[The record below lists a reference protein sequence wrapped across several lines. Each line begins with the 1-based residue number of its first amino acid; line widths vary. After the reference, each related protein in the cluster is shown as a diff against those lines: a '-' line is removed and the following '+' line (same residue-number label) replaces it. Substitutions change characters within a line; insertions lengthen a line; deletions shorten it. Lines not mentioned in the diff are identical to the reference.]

1 MKLYK
6 YISSVLLIAILATS
20 CKKQLDTNPPF
31 NFDEE
36 DIQNLDDAERVLGG
50 VYAKLRNIDYYG
62 NLNSSSGYSTLP
74 DIISDNFE
82 ETVESLQALVLL
94 TYWGAASD
102 ETNIEN
108 IWKAAYGVIVQ
119 ANFVINNVDKFSAAD
134 PEKANRLKGQ
144 ALALRAYVHFDVLR
158 YWGENFEEGGTG
170 KGIPYKEDT
179 DKFTL
184 PARLTVGASLTKIW
198 TDLNAAMDLLAD
210 VDRPINTASR
220 KSNIDLNAARAIAA
234 RIALYQE
241 DFDNA
246 IDYATD
252 VIAAIPLA
260 RLADSAAYRNIWTDQ
275 SSIELVWTVNFDPGQ
290 GAPGSNIFF
299 PGGNRSSFRVD
310 PLLRATYTTSDIRLG
325 TFIQSVVRGGVAR
338 EVLYKFRGRTGLN
351 DGNVNWKVLRTSEMY
366 LIRAEAAARRNTGTD
381 AVNALLDLNT
391 LRGSRIRNY
400 VPGTEVG
407 QALINA
413 IALERRKELLGEGHR
428 WFDIKRTDRV
438 IDRNSGDEL
447 PANDRF
453 WAWPIPFAELQTNP
467 MPQNDGY

>member
-6 YISSVLLIAILATS
+6 YISPFFFIVLLTTG
-20 CKKQLDTNPPF
+20 CKKQLDINPPF

-36 DIQNLDDAERVLGG
+36 NIQNLDDVERILGG
-50 VYAKLRNIDYYG
+50 AYAKLRNVDYYG

-108 IWKAAYGVIVQ
+108 IWRAAYAAIVQ
-119 ANFVINNVDKFSAAD
+119 ANFVISNVDKFGAED

-144 ALALRAYVHFDVLR
+144 ALALRAYIHFDVLR
-158 YWGENFEEGGTG
+158 YWGENFEEGGSG

-184 PARLTVGASLTKIW
+184 PTRLTVGASLTKIW
-198 TDLNAAMDLLAD
+198 IDLNAAMEMLAD
-210 VDRPINTASR
+210 VDQPVNAGDRG
-220 KSNIDLNAARAIAA
+220 NIDLTVVKAIAA
-234 RIALYQE
+234 RVALYQK
-241 DFDNA
+241 DYDNA
-246 IDYATD
+246 IDYATE
-252 VIAAIPLA
+252 VINVIPLA
-260 RLADSAAYRNIWTDQ
+260 RLSDSTAYRNIWTDQ
-275 SSIELVWTVNFDPGQ
+275 SNVELIWTVNFDAGQ
-290 GAPGSNIFF
+290 GAPASNIFF
-299 PGGNRSSFRVD
+299 PSGNRSSFRVD
-310 PLLRATYTTSDIRLG
+310 PLLRAMYTDADIRLN
-325 TFIQSVVRGGVAR
+325 TFIQPVVRRGVSR
-338 EVLYKFRGRTGLN
+338 EVLYKFRGRVGLN
-351 DGNVNWKVLRTSEMY
+351 DGNVNWKVFRTSEMY
-366 LIRAEAAARRNTGTD
+366 LIRAEAAVRRNTGTD

-400 VPGTEVG
+400 VPGIEVG
-407 QALINA
+407 AALINA

-438 IDRNSGDEL
+438 IERNSGDEL
-447 PANDRF
+447 PADDRF

>member
-6 YISSVLLIAILATS
+6 YISSVLFIALFATS
-20 CKKQLDTNPPF
+20 CKKQLDINPPF

-36 DIQNLDDAERVLGG
+36 NIQNLDDVERVLGG

-74 DIISDNFE
+74 DIIGDNFE
-82 ETVESLQALVLL
+82 ETAESLQALVLL
-94 TYWGAASD
+94 TYWSAASD
-102 ETNIEN
+102 EGNIEN
-108 IWKAAYGVIVQ
+108 IWKAAYGAIVQ

-134 PEKANRLKGQ
+134 QERANRLKGQ

-158 YWGENFEEGGTG
+158 YWGENFDEGGTG

-184 PARLTVGASLTKIW
+184 PTRLTVGASLTKIW
-198 TDLNAAMDLLAD
+198 TDLNTAIDLLAD
-210 VDRPINTASR
+210 VDQPVNASGR
-220 KSNIDLNAARAIAA
+220 SKIDLNAAKAIAA

-252 VIAAIPLA
+252 VINAIPLA
-260 RLADSAAYRNIWTDQ
+260 KLADSTAYRNIWTDQ
-275 SSIELVWTVNFDPGQ
+275 SNIELIWTVNFDAGQ
-290 GAPGSNIFF
+290 GSPGSNIYF
-299 PGGNRSSFRVD
+299 PNGNRSSFRVD
-310 PLLRATYTTSDIRLG
+310 PLLRASYTTSDIRLA
-325 TFIQSVVRGGVAR
+325 TFIQTVVLGRNSR
-338 EVLYKFRGRTGLN
+338 EVLYKFKGRTGLN

-391 LRGSRIRNY
+391 LRGSRIRSF
-400 VPGTEVG
+400 VPGVEVG
-407 QALINA
+407 QALIDA

-438 IDRNSGDEL
+438 IQRNSGDEL